1 MWLQS
6 KKNISDLIFKP
17 GLQAFNHLPRRR
29 LTLPRSYHEIKEKT
43 KKREHKVATGEAEDM
58 GSLHPQRTV
67 GRSGSGEHKCPDN
80 LQDAAFCLKQYF

>member
-1 MWLQS
+1 M
-6 KKNISDLIFKP
+6 
-17 GLQAFNHLPRRR
+17 LPW
-29 LTLPRSYHEIKEKT
+29 SYHEIKEKT

-80 LQDAAFCLKQYF
+80 LQDAAFCLKQYFWYILAFHCGNMHNKNCPS